1 MEKNIKKE
9 KPQYSAFDKV
19 HYSSKIQSNINKYRS
34 QKSLESLA
42 ERVRPKKGGIGSS
55 GVIIVSEY
63 T

>member
-1 MEKNIKKE
+1 MKEIKKTNTE

-42 ERVRPKKGGIGSS
+42 ERVKPKKGWFHD
-55 GVIIVSEY
+55 Y
-63 T
+63 R